1 MRVAGRPAGAT
12 RNFSVL
18 NAALRWGSLF
28 CALAFVVV
36 FVGCAP
42 TRTGPTLD
50 AIPPLKPGLARVFLV
65 RDKAFGGMFDAGWQA
80 YLDETPMG
88 DLKTGTF
95 VYVDRPAGPH
105 RLYFAEPG
113 ALARASQQEISLLAG
128 RSYYFRLHL
137 NEKGEY
143 INRNAATGGLAGG
156 LIASA
161 ISAAADERGLFDFT
175 PLDEGTAR
183 MVMADLHLAQ

>member
-1 MRVAGRPAGAT
+1 MAGLSGRDPHGRPQD
-12 RNFSVL
+12 R
-18 NAALRWGSLF
+18 
-28 CALAFVVV
+28 
-36 FVGCAP
+36 
-42 TRTGPTLD
+42 
-50 AIPPLKPGLARVFLV
+50 
-65 RDKAFGGMFDAGWQA
+65 
-80 YLDETPMG
+80 
-88 DLKTGTF
+88 TF

-113 ALARASQQEISLLAG
+113 ALARASQQEVSLLAG

-143 INRNAATGGLAGG
+143 INRTAAAGGLAGG

-161 ISAAADERGLFDFT
+161 VSAAADERGLFDFT

-183 MVMADLHLAQ
+183 IVMADLHQAQ